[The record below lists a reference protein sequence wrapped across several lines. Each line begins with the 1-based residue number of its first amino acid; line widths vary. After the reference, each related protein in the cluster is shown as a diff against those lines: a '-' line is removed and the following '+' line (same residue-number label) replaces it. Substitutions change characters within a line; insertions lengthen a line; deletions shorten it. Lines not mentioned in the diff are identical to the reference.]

1 MFRES
6 KTMRELHKIR
16 EQIYREEKGMTSKQ
30 IIEKTHREVEEIK
43 RKYNLRSNGHTEVLN
58 MSESAFKKDW
68 KFPREDKAWKNL

>member
-30 IIEKTHREVEEIK
+30 IIEKTRQEVEAIK
-43 RKYNLRSNGHTEVLN
+43 KKYKLRSK
-58 MSESAFKKDW
+58 S
-68 KFPREDKAWKNL
+68 KASV